1 VPQGNGI
8 RRSKDLRAR
17 FRKFLILTNE
27 RKKMSK
33 STLRKRLSLVVI
45 SALTAGTLSVA
56 SAPVASAHGIAIASD
71 ATNIVA
77 TQGTLN
83 GSMFVAMKSTT
94 TTTTVAAGSGTTSS
108 ADVGVG
114 ATSRGL
120 LAKDTSSGTAQTATA
135 LAGAV
140 LSLYASVNTATA
152 FTVTG
157 GTLSNVFGGA
167 AAQTTVYAN
176 DLRSAITTLATVT
189 ATGTAAQ
196 WTLPTTPG
204 TYTVNLLTGFAG
216 VGATFV
222 QPSYSVGLPPTL
234 SGAMTVT
241 VVAASAGGTY
251 SAANSACNTAA
262 ATTAFSAGVY
272 PIGIDSTATKANGD
286 AWSIDYSLRDAYDN
300 AIPAGALTATAT
312 NGAFINFGTSGT
324 TPTAGTTSTIVST
337 SMNSTTV
344 RVDQPTAG
352 APLTTTVTIS
362 FNGAVICTK
371 TVTIRGTVDKLTVA
385 NVGTQDLSGSAGS
398 EQWMYQEIGLWSA
411 GLFTVLATDS
421 AGNIVA
427 TPTSLGAFSM
437 DSATTTPTIQGLT
450 FPTVSSSNSSTS
462 TSRFTLGSFTC
473 GAVAG
478 SGSPVVVFTAAAT
491 GKITKSAPFTAR
503 CADNAST
510 YSASFDKASYNNGDI
525 ATLTVK
531 FLDSKGNAAN
541 NVVAYG
547 ASSITVP
554 MMTAVSS
561 ASATSVTK
569 ADGTLAL
576 TYTVGLAAA
585 AATAGTYAGVVTFTT
600 PALGTTQA
608 LKYSI
613 VDQAGTVS
621 NAEVLKSIVALI
633 ASINKQIAALQKLIL
648 QRR

>member
-1 VPQGNGI
+1 
-8 RRSKDLRAR
+8 
-17 FRKFLILTNE
+17 
-27 RKKMSK
+27 MSK
-33 STLRKRLSLVVI
+33 TTLRKRIALVAV
-45 SALTAGTLSVA
+45 SALTAGVLSVA
-56 SAPVASAHGIAIASD
+56 SAPVASAHNAVGT
-71 ATNIVA
+71 TNVA
-77 TQGTLN
+77 ANIGTAD
-83 GSMFVAMKSTT
+83 GSLFTSVALTT
-94 TTTTVAAGSGTTSS
+94 TGSVTAAGATGTNAGVGTT
-108 ADVGVG
+108 

-135 LAGAV
+135 LTSGI
-140 LSLYASVNTATA
+140 LTLYASVTTASA

-157 GTLSNVFGGA
+157 GTLSSVIGGA
-167 AAQTTVYAN
+167 AAATPAYAQ
-176 DLRSAITTLATVT
+176 DVRTAINTLATTT
-189 ATGTAAQ
+189 ATGAGAT
-196 WTLPTTPG
+196 WTLPSSAG
-204 TYTVNLLTGFAG
+204 TYTVNFYTGFTT
-216 VGATFV
+216 VGATSV
-222 QPSYSVGLPPTL
+222 QPSLTVGLPPTL
-234 SGAMTVT
+234 SGSITVT
-241 VVAASAGGTY
+241 VVAATAGGTY
-251 SAANSACNTAA
+251 SAATSACNTAA
-262 ATTAFSAGVY
+262 GTTAFSSGAY
-272 PIGIDSTATKANGD
+272 PNGIDSAATKANGD
-286 AWSIDYSLRDAYDN
+286 AWSIDFSIRDAYN
-300 AIPAGALTATAT
+300 AAISSGALTASAT
-312 NGAFINFGTSGT
+312 NGALISFGTSGT

-337 SMNSTTV
+337 NPATSGGSSTV

-352 APLTTTVTIS
+352 APLTTTVTIN
-362 FNGAVICTK
+362 FNGTVICTK

-385 NVGTQDLSGSAGS
+385 NVGTQDLNGSAGS
-398 EQWMYQEIGLWSA
+398 AQWIYQEIGLFSA

-427 TPTSLGAFSM
+427 TPTTLGAFSM
-437 DSATTTPTIQGLT
+437 DSATTTPTVQGLT
-450 FPTVSSSNSSTS
+450 FPTLASSNSSSS

-473 GAVAG
+473 GANAG
-478 SGSPVVVFTAAAT
+478 SASPVVVFTNAGT

-503 CADNAST
+503 CADDASGGS

-541 NVVAYG
+541 TISAYG
-547 ASSITVP
+547 ASSITIP

-576 TYTVGLAAA
+576 TYTVGLSNAAA
-585 AATAGTYAGVVTFTT
+585 SAGTYAGVVTFTS

-633 ASINKQIAALQKLIL
+633 ASINKQIQALQKLIL

>member
-1 VPQGNGI
+1 
-8 RRSKDLRAR
+8 
-17 FRKFLILTNE
+17 
-27 RKKMSK
+27 MSK

-56 SAPVASAHGIAIASD
+56 SAPVASAHGAVD

-83 GSMFVAMKSTT
+83 GSLFVATKLTT

-135 LAGAV
+135 LAGSV

-157 GTLSNVFGGA
+157 GTLSNVYGGA
-167 AAQTTVYAN
+167 AAQTSVYAN
-176 DLRSAITTLATVT
+176 DLKSAITTLATIT

-204 TYTVNLLTGFAG
+204 TYTVNLLTGFAAS
-216 VGATFV
+216 GATYV
-222 QPSYSVGLPPTL
+222 QPSFTVGLPPTL

-251 SAANSACNTAA
+251 SSAYSACNTAA
-262 ATTAFSAGVY
+262 GTTAFSSGVY
-272 PIGIDSTATKANGD
+272 PTGIDSTATKTNGD
-286 AWSIDYSLRDAYDN
+286 SWSIDYSLRDAYN
-300 AIPAGALTATAT
+300 VAISSGALTATAT
-312 NGAFINFGTSGT
+312 NGALINFGTAGT
-324 TPTAGTTSTIVST
+324 TPTAGSTSTIVST
-337 SMNSTTV
+337 SMSSTTV

-371 TVTIRGTVDKLTVA
+371 TVTIRGAVDKLTIA
-385 NVGTQDLSGSAGS
+385 NVGTQDLSGSAGAA
-398 EQWMYQEIGLWSA
+398 QWMYQEIGLYSA

-427 TPTSLGAFSM
+427 TPASLGAFSA
-437 DSATTTPTIQGLT
+437 DAATLTPTVQALT
-450 FPTVSSSNSSTS
+450 FPTLASSTSSSS

-491 GKITKSAPFTAR
+491 GKITKSAPFTAK
-503 CADNAST
+503 CADDAAT

-531 FLDSKGNAAN
+531 FLDSKGNPAQ
-541 NVVAYG
+541 NVTAYG
-547 ASSITVP
+547 ASSIVVP

-561 ASATSVTK
+561 TSATAVTK

-576 TYTVGLAAA
+576 TYTVGLATA

-600 PALGTTQA
+600 PSLGTTQA

-613 VDQAGTVS
+613 VDPSGAVS
-621 NAEVLKSIVALI
+621 NADVLKSIVALI
-633 ASINKQIAALQKLIL
+633 ASINKQIQALQKLIL
-648 QRR
+648 KK

>member
-1 VPQGNGI
+1 
-8 RRSKDLRAR
+8 
-17 FRKFLILTNE
+17 
-27 RKKMSK
+27 MSK

-56 SAPVASAHGIAIASD
+56 SAPAASAHGAVDS
-71 ATNIVA
+71 TNIVA
-77 TQGTLN
+77 TQGTVN
-83 GSMFVAMKSTT
+83 GSLFVATQLTT
-94 TTTTVAAGSGTTSS
+94 TTTTVAPGSGTTS
-108 ADVGVG
+108 AANVGVN

-135 LAGAV
+135 LAGSV

-157 GTLSNVFGGA
+157 GTLSNVYGGA
-167 AAQTTVYAN
+167 AGQTSVYAN
-176 DLRSAITTLATVT
+176 NLQSAITTLATVT

-204 TYTVNLLTGFAG
+204 TYTVNLLTGFVAS
-216 VGATFV
+216 GATSV
-222 QPSYSVGLPPTL
+222 QPSYSAGLPPTL
-234 SGAMTVT
+234 AGAIAVT

-262 ATTAFSAGVY
+262 GTTAFSSGAY
-272 PIGIDSTATKANGD
+272 PTGIDSTATKANGD
-286 AWSIDYSLRDAYDN
+286 TWSIDFSIRDAYN
-300 AIPAGALTATAT
+300 AAIPSGALTATAT
-312 NGAFINFGTSGT
+312 NGALINFGTSGT
-324 TPTAGTTSTIVST
+324 TPTAGTTSTVVST
-337 SMNSTTV
+337 NPNTSGGSSTV

-371 TVTIRGTVDKLTVA
+371 TVTIRGSVDKLTVA
-385 NVGTQDLSGSAGS
+385 NVGTQDLSASAGS
-398 EQWMYQEIGLWSA
+398 AQWMYQEIGLYSA

-427 TPTSLGAFSM
+427 TPTSLGAFSI
-437 DSATTTPTIQGLT
+437 DAATASTTIQGLT
-450 FPTVSSSNSSTS
+450 FPTVASSNSSTS

-478 SGSPVVVFTAAAT
+478 SGSPVVVFTASAT

-503 CADNAST
+503 CADDAST

-525 ATLTVK
+525 ATLTIQ
-531 FLDSKGNAAN
+531 FLDSKGNKAQ
-541 NVVAYG
+541 NVTAYG

-576 TYTVGLAAA
+576 TYTVGLSTA
-585 AATAGTYAGVVTFTT
+585 AATAGTYAGVVTFTA

-613 VDQAGTVS
+613 ADQAGTVS

-633 ASINKQIAALQKLIL
+633 ASINKQIQALQKLIL
-648 QRR
+648 KR

>member
-1 VPQGNGI
+1 
-8 RRSKDLRAR
+8 
-17 FRKFLILTNE
+17 
-27 RKKMSK
+27 MY
-33 STLRKRLSLVVI
+33 
-45 SALTAGTLSVA
+45 
-56 SAPVASAHGIAIASD
+56 
-71 ATNIVA
+71 
-77 TQGTLN
+77 
-83 GSMFVAMKSTT
+83 VAMRSTT
-94 TTTTVAAGSGTTSS
+94 TNTTVAPGATGTA
-108 ADVGVG
+108 ADVGVT

-120 LAKDTSSGTAQTATA
+120 LAKDSSSGTAQTATA

-140 LSLYASVNTATA
+140 LSFYASVNTATA

-157 GTLSNVFGGA
+157 GTLSNVIGGA
-167 AAQTTVYAN
+167 AAQATAYGS
-176 DLRSAITTLATVT
+176 DLRSAIVTQATVT
-189 ATGTAAQ
+189 ATGTGAQ
-196 WTLPTTPG
+196 WTLPTTAG
-204 TYTVNLLTGFAG
+204 TYTLNLLSGWIL
-216 VGATFV
+216 VGATPT
-222 QPSYSVGLPPTL
+222 QPSYSVGLPQTL
-234 SGAMTVT
+234 TGAITVT

-251 SAANSACNTAA
+251 SAATSACNTAA
-262 ATTAFSAGVY
+262 GTTAFVSGVY
-272 PIGIDSTATKANGD
+272 PNGIDSSATKAD
-286 AWSIDYSLRDAYDN
+286 SDSWSIDYTVLDAYSV

-312 NGAFINFGTSGT
+312 NGALISFGTSGT

-337 SMNSTTV
+337 TPSTSTTV
-344 RVDQPTAG
+344 RVVQPTAG
-352 APLTTTVTIS
+352 APLTTTVAIS
-362 FNGAVICTK
+362 FNGTVICTK

-385 NVGTQDLSGSAGS
+385 NVGTQDLNGSLGS
-398 EQWMYQEIGLWSA
+398 SQWMYQEIGLMSA

-450 FPTVSSSNSSTS
+450 FPTLSSSNSSTS

-473 GAVAG
+473 GATAG
-478 SGSPVVVFTAAAT
+478 TGSPVVVFTNAGT
-491 GKITKSAPFTAR
+491 GKITKSAAFTAR
-503 CADNAST
+503 CADDAST

-525 ATLTVK
+525 ATLTVQ
-531 FLDSKGNAAN
+531 FLDSKGNKSN
-541 NVVAYG
+541 TISAYG
-547 ASSITVP
+547 ASSIVVP

-613 VDQAGTVS
+613 VDQSGTVS

-633 ASINKQIAALQKLIL
+633 ASINKQIQALQKLIL

>member
-1 VPQGNGI
+1 
-8 RRSKDLRAR
+8 
-17 FRKFLILTNE
+17 
-27 RKKMSK
+27 MSK

-56 SAPVASAHGIAIASD
+56 SAPVASAHGIAIASN

-77 TQGTLN
+77 TQGTVN
-83 GSMFVAMKSTT
+83 GSLFVAMKSTT
-94 TTTTVAAGSGTTSS
+94 TTTTVAPGITGTAAG
-108 ADVGVG
+108 VGVD

-120 LAKDTSSGTAQTATA
+120 LAKDSSSGTAQTATA

-140 LSLYASVNTATA
+140 LSFYASVNTATA

-157 GTLSNVFGGA
+157 GTLSNVIGGA
-167 AAQTTVYAN
+167 AAQATTYAA
-176 DLRSAITTLATVT
+176 DLRSAIVTQGPTVG
-189 ATGTAAQ
+189 ATGTGAQ

-204 TYTVNLLTGFAG
+204 TYSVNLLSGYVL
-216 VGATFV
+216 VGSTWT

-234 SGAMTVT
+234 SGAITVT

-251 SAANSACNTAA
+251 SAATSACNTAA
-262 ATTAFSAGVY
+262 GTTTYSAGVY
-272 PIGIDSTATKANGD
+272 PNGIDSSATKADGD
-286 AWSIDYSLRDAYDN
+286 SWSIDYSILDAYSV
-300 AIPAGALTATAT
+300 AVPAGALTATAT
-312 NGAFINFGTSGT
+312 NGALISFGTMGT

-337 SMNSTTV
+337 TPSSATTV
-344 RVDQPTAG
+344 RVVQPTAG
-352 APLTTTVTIS
+352 APLTTTVAIS
-362 FNGAVICTK
+362 FNGTVICTK

-385 NVGTQDLSGSAGS
+385 NVGTQDLNASLGSS
-398 EQWMYQEIGLWSA
+398 QWMYQEIGLMSA

-450 FPTVSSSNSSTS
+450 FPTVASSNSSTS

-473 GAVAG
+473 GATAG
-478 SGSPVVVFTAAAT
+478 SGSPVVVFTNAGT

-503 CADNAST
+503 CADDAST

-525 ATLTVK
+525 ATLTVQ
-531 FLDSKGNAAN
+531 FLDSKGNKAN
-541 NVVAYG
+541 SVSAYG

-613 VDQAGTVS
+613 VDQSGTVS

-633 ASINKQIAALQKLIL
+633 ASINKQIQALQKLIL
-648 QRR
+648 KR

>member
-1 VPQGNGI
+1 
-8 RRSKDLRAR
+8 
-17 FRKFLILTNE
+17 
-27 RKKMSK
+27 MSK

-45 SALTAGTLSVA
+45 STLTAGMLSVA
-56 SAPVASAHGIAIASD
+56 SAPVASAHGIAIASN

-77 TQGTLN
+77 TQGTVN
-83 GSMFVAMKSTT
+83 GSMYVAMASTT
-94 TTTTVAAGSGTTSS
+94 TTTTVAPGATGTNAG
-108 ADVGVG
+108 VGVG

-120 LAKDTSSGTAQTATA
+120 LAKDSSSGTAQTATA

-157 GTLSNVFGGA
+157 GTLSNVIGGA
-167 AAQTTVYAN
+167 AAQATAYAA
-176 DLRSAITTLATVT
+176 DLRSAIVTQATVT
-189 ATGTAAQ
+189 ATGTGAQ

-204 TYTVNLLTGFAG
+204 TYTVNLLSGWIL
-216 VGATFV
+216 VGATPT
-222 QPSYSVGLPPTL
+222 QPSYSVGLPQTL
-234 SGAMTVT
+234 SGALTVT

-262 ATTAFSAGVY
+262 GTTAFSAGVY
-272 PIGIDSTATKANGD
+272 PNGIDSSATKAD
-286 AWSIDYSLRDAYDN
+286 ADSWSIDYSLLDAYSV

-312 NGAFINFGTSGT
+312 NGAFISFGTAGT

-337 SMNSTTV
+337 TPSSSTTV
-344 RVDQPTAG
+344 RVVQPTAG
-352 APLTTTVTIS
+352 APLTTTVAIS
-362 FNGAVICTK
+362 FNGTVICTK

-385 NVGTQDLSGSAGS
+385 NVGTQKLSTSLGSS
-398 EQWMYQEIGLWSA
+398 QWMYQEIGLMSA

-427 TPTSLGAFSM
+427 TPTTLGAFSM

-450 FPTVSSSNSSTS
+450 FPTPASSNSSTS
-462 TSRFTLGSFTC
+462 TGRFTLGSFTC
-473 GAVAG
+473 GANAG
-478 SGSPVVVFTAAAT
+478 SGSPVVVFTNAGT
-491 GKITKSAPFTAR
+491 GKIIKSAPFTAR
-503 CADNAST
+503 CADDAST

-541 NVVAYG
+541 NTVAYG

>member
-1 VPQGNGI
+1 
-8 RRSKDLRAR
+8 
-17 FRKFLILTNE
+17 
-27 RKKMSK
+27 MSK
-33 STLRKRLSLVVI
+33 TTLRKRLSLVVI

-56 SAPVASAHGIAIASD
+56 SAPVASAHGTIASN

-83 GSMFVAMKSTT
+83 GSLFVAIKTT
-94 TTTTVAAGSGTTSS
+94 TTTSTVAAGSGTTSS

-114 ATSRGL
+114 AESRGL

-135 LAGAV
+135 LAGGV

-157 GTLSNVFGGA
+157 GTLSNVYGGA
-167 AAQTTVYAN
+167 AGQATVYGA

-204 TYTVNLLTGFAG
+204 TYTVNLLSGWVL
-216 VGATFV
+216 VGATPT

-234 SGAMTVT
+234 SGAITVT

-251 SAANSACNTAA
+251 SATTSACNTAA
-262 ATTAFSAGVY
+262 GTTAFSSGVY
-272 PIGIDSTATKANGD
+272 PNGIDSSATKADGD
-286 AWSIDYSLRDAYDN
+286 SWSIDYSVRDAYN
-300 AIPAGALTATAT
+300 VAVPAGALTATAT
-312 NGAFINFGTSGT
+312 NGALISFGTSGT

-337 SMNSTTV
+337 TPSSSTTV
-344 RVDQPTAG
+344 RVVQPTAG
-352 APLTTTVTIS
+352 VPLTTTVSIS
-362 FNGAVICTK
+362 FNGTVICTK

-385 NVGTQDLSGSAGS
+385 NVGTQDLNGSAGS
-398 EQWMYQEIGLWSA
+398 SQWMYQEIGLYSA

-427 TPTSLGAFSM
+427 TPASLGAFSM
-437 DSATTTPTIQGLT
+437 DAATTTPTIQGLT
-450 FPTVSSSNSSTS
+450 FPTLATSNSSTS

-473 GAVAG
+473 GANAG
-478 SGSPVVVFTAAAT
+478 SGSPVVAFTNAGT

-503 CADNAST
+503 CADDAST
-510 YSASFDKASYNNGDI
+510 YTASFDKASYNNGDI
-525 ATLTVK
+525 ATLTIK
-531 FLDSKGNAAN
+531 FLDSKGNAAQ
-541 NVVAYG
+541 NVTAYG

-576 TYTVGLAAA
+576 TYTVGLASA
-585 AATAGTYAGVVTFTT
+585 AATSGTYAGVVTFTA

-613 VDQAGTVS
+613 VDPAGTVS

-633 ASINKQIAALQKLIL
+633 ASINKQIQALQKLIL
-648 QRR
+648 KR

>member
-1 VPQGNGI
+1 
-8 RRSKDLRAR
+8 
-17 FRKFLILTNE
+17 
-27 RKKMSK
+27 MSK

-56 SAPVASAHGIAIASD
+56 SAPVASAHGAVNAD
-71 ATNIVA
+71 NIVA

-83 GSMFVAMKSTT
+83 GSLFVATKLTT
-94 TTTTVAAGSGTTSS
+94 TTTTVAAGSGLTSS

-135 LAGAV
+135 LAGSV

-167 AAQTTVYAN
+167 AAQTTTFAN
-176 DLRSAITTLATVT
+176 DLKSAITTLATVT

-222 QPSYSVGLPPTL
+222 QPSYTVGLPPTL
-234 SGAMTVT
+234 SGAITVT

-262 ATTAFSAGVY
+262 GTTTFSSGVY
-272 PIGIDSTATKANGD
+272 PNGIDSSATKAD
-286 AWSIDYSLRDAYDN
+286 SDSWSIDFSIRDAYN
-300 AIPAGALTATAT
+300 VAIPAGAITATAT
-312 NGAFINFGTSGT
+312 NGALISFGTSGT

-337 SMNSTTV
+337 NPNTSGGSSTV
-344 RVDQPTAG
+344 RVVQPTAG
-352 APLTTTVTIS
+352 APLTTTVSIS
-362 FNGAVICTK
+362 FNGTVICTK

-385 NVGTQDLSGSAGS
+385 NVGTQDLNASLGSS
-398 EQWMYQEIGLWSA
+398 QWMYQEIGLMSA

-427 TPTSLGAFSM
+427 TPTTLGAFSM

-450 FPTVSSSNSSTS
+450 FPTPSSSNSSTS
-462 TSRFTLGSFTC
+462 PSRFTLGSFTC
-473 GAVAG
+473 GATAG
-478 SGSPVVVFTAAAT
+478 SGSPVVVFTNAST

-503 CADNAST
+503 CADDAST

-541 NVVAYG
+541 SVAAYG

-576 TYTVGLAAA
+576 TYTVGLASA
-585 AATAGTYAGVVTFTT
+585 AATSGTYAGVVTFTT

-613 VDQAGTVS
+613 VDPSGTVS

-633 ASINKQIAALQKLIL
+633 ASINKQIQALQKLIL
-648 QRR
+648 KR

>member
-1 VPQGNGI
+1 
-8 RRSKDLRAR
+8 
-17 FRKFLILTNE
+17 
-27 RKKMSK
+27 MSK
-33 STLRKRLSLVVI
+33 STLRKRI
-45 SALTAGTLSVA
+45 ALTATTALFAGMLSVA
-56 SAPVASAHGIAIASD
+56 SAPVASAHTFVD
-71 ATNIVA
+71 DTNRA
-77 TQGTLN
+77 ANTGTLN
-83 GSMFVAMKSTT
+83 GSLFTATKLTT
-94 TTTTVAAGSGTTSS
+94 TGTVVAPGTAASGATNIGDNS
-108 ADVGVG
+108 
-114 ATSRGL
+114 TSRGL
-120 LAKDTSSGTAQTATA
+120 LAKDTSSGTAQTATV

-140 LSLYASVNTATA
+140 LSLYAQVNTATA

-157 GTLSNVFGGA
+157 GTLSSVVGGA
-167 AAQTTVYAN
+167 AGQATAYAQN
-176 DLRSAITTLATVT
+176 LQSAITTLATVT
-189 ATGTAAQ
+189 ATGTGAV

-204 TYTVNLLTGFAG
+204 TYTVNLLTGFTA

-222 QPSYSVGLPPTL
+222 QPSFTVGLPPTL

-251 SAANSACNTAA
+251 SATTSACNTAA
-262 ATTAFSAGVY
+262 GTRAFSLGAYPTGV
-272 PIGIDSTATKANGD
+272 DSTATKANGD
-286 AWSIDYSLRDAYDN
+286 AWSIDFSLRDAYN
-300 AIPAGALTATAT
+300 VALSSGALTATAT
-312 NGAFINFGTSGT
+312 NGALINFGTSGT
-324 TPTAGTTSTIVST
+324 TPTAGTTSTVVST
-337 SMNSTTV
+337 SIGVSGSSTV

-362 FNGAVICTK
+362 FNGSVICTK
-371 TVTIRGTVDKLTVA
+371 TVTIRGAVDKLVIA
-385 NVGTQDLSGSAGS
+385 NVGTQDLSASAGS
-398 EQWMYQEIGLWSA
+398 AQWMYQEIGLHSA

-427 TPTSLGAFSM
+427 TPATLGTFSM
-437 DSATTTPTIQGLT
+437 DATTTTPTIQGLT
-450 FPTVSSSNSSTS
+450 FPTLSSSNSSTD
-462 TSRFTLGSFTC
+462 TGRFTLGSFTC

-491 GKITKSAPFTAR
+491 GKITKSSPFTAR
-503 CADNAST
+503 CADDAVT

-525 ATLTVK
+525 ATLTVQ
-531 FLDSKGNAAN
+531 FLDSKGNKAQ
-541 NVVAYG
+541 NVTAYG
-547 ASSITVP
+547 ASSIVVP

-585 AATAGTYAGVVTFTT
+585 AASPGTYAGVVTFTA

-633 ASINKQIAALQKLIL
+633 ASINKQIQALQKLIL
-648 QRR
+648 RR

>member
-1 VPQGNGI
+1 
-8 RRSKDLRAR
+8 
-17 FRKFLILTNE
+17 
-27 RKKMSK
+27 MSK

-45 SALTAGTLSVA
+45 STLTAGMLSVA
-56 SAPVASAHGIAIASD
+56 SAPVASAHNAVGTTNVLASTGTPD
-71 ATNIVA
+71 GSLFTSVA
-77 TQGTLN
+77 L
-83 GSMFVAMKSTT
+83 TT
-94 TTTTVAAGSGTTSS
+94 TGSVTSTVSVGTIAGVHTGL
-108 ADVGVG
+108 
-114 ATSRGL
+114 TSRGL

-140 LSLYASVNTATA
+140 LTLYASVTTATA
-152 FTVTG
+152 FTVSG
-157 GTLSNVFGGA
+157 GTLSSVQQGGA
-167 AAQTTVYAN
+167 GTPAVSQDVRTVIN
-176 DLRSAITTLATVT
+176 SQATIS
-189 ATGTAAQ
+189 ATGVAAT

-204 TYTVNLLTGFAG
+204 TYTVNLLTGFAAS
-216 VGATFV
+216 GATSV
-222 QPSYSVGLPPTL
+222 QPSFTVGLPPTL

-241 VVAASAGGTY
+241 VVAATAGGTY

-262 ATTAFSAGVY
+262 GTTAFSSGAY
-272 PIGIDSTATKANGD
+272 PNGIDSTATKANGD
-286 AWSIDYSLRDAYDN
+286 LWSIDFSVRDAYN
-300 AIPAGALTATAT
+300 AEISSGALTATAT
-312 NGAFINFGTSGT
+312 NGALINFGTSGT

-337 SMNSTTV
+337 SIGLTGSSTV
-344 RVDQPTAG
+344 RVEQPTAG

-371 TVTIRGTVDKLTVA
+371 TVTIRGAVDKLTVA
-385 NVGTQDLSGSAGS
+385 NIGTQDLSASVGSA
-398 EQWMYQEIGLWSA
+398 QWIYQEIGLYSA

-427 TPTSLGAFSM
+427 TPASLGAFSI
-437 DSATTTPTIQGLT
+437 DAATAGTTVQGLT
-450 FPTVSSSNSSTS
+450 FPTVASSNSSTS

-473 GAVAG
+473 GATAG
-478 SGSPVVVFTAAAT
+478 TGSPVVVFTASAT

-503 CADNAST
+503 CADDAST
-510 YSASFDKASYNNGDI
+510 YSASFDKASYSNGDI
-525 ATLTVK
+525 ATLTVQ
-531 FLDSKGNAAN
+531 FLDSKGNKSN
-541 NVVAYG
+541 TVSAYG
-547 ASSITVP
+547 ASSIVVP

-613 VDQAGTVS
+613 VDQSGTVS

-633 ASINKQIAALQKLIL
+633 ASINKQIQALQKLIL

>member
-1 VPQGNGI
+1 
-8 RRSKDLRAR
+8 
-17 FRKFLILTNE
+17 
-27 RKKMSK
+27 MSK

-56 SAPVASAHGIAIASD
+56 SAPVASAHGAVD
-71 ATNIVA
+71 AENIVA
-77 TQGTLN
+77 NTATIN
-83 GSMFVAMKSTT
+83 GSLFVATKLTT
-94 TTTTVAAGSGTTSS
+94 TTTTVAPGVTGTSAGI
-108 ADVGVG
+108 GVG

-135 LAGAV
+135 LAGSV

-157 GTLSNVFGGA
+157 GSLSNVVGGA

-176 DLRSAITTLATVT
+176 NLQSAITTLATTT
-189 ATGTAAQ
+189 ATGTGAQ

-204 TYTVNLLTGFAG
+204 TYTVNLLTGFVT
-216 VGATFV
+216 VGASMS
-222 QPSYSVGLPPTL
+222 QPSYTVGLPPTL
-234 SGAMTVT
+234 SGAITVT
-241 VVAASAGGTY
+241 VVAVSGGGTY
-251 SAANSACNTAA
+251 SAATSACNTAA
-262 ATTAFSAGVY
+262 GTTAFSSGVY
-272 PIGIDSTATKANGD
+272 PTGIDSTATKANGD
-286 AWSIDYSLRDAYDN
+286 LWSIDFSLRDAYN
-300 AIPAGALTATAT
+300 AALSSGALTATAT
-312 NGAFINFGTSGT
+312 NGALINFGTSGT

-337 SMNSTTV
+337 SIGLTGSSTV
-344 RVDQPTAG
+344 RVEQPTAG

-371 TVTIRGTVDKLTVA
+371 TVTIRGAVDKLTVA
-385 NVGTQDLSGSAGS
+385 NIGTQDLSASVGSA
-398 EQWMYQEIGLWSA
+398 QWIYQEIGLYSA

-427 TPTSLGAFSM
+427 TPASLGAFSI
-437 DSATTTPTIQGLT
+437 DAATAGTTVQGLT
-450 FPTVSSSNSSTS
+450 FPTVASSNSSTS

-473 GAVAG
+473 GATAG
-478 SGSPVVVFTAAAT
+478 TGSPVVVFTASAT

-503 CADNAST
+503 CADDAST
-510 YSASFDKASYNNGDI
+510 YTASFDKASYNNGDI
-525 ATLTVK
+525 ATLTVQ
-531 FLDSKGNAAN
+531 FLDSKGNKSN
-541 NVVAYG
+541 TRSAYG
-547 ASSITVP
+547 ASSIVVP

-585 AATAGTYAGVVTFTT
+585 AASPGTYAGVVTFTT

-613 VDQAGTVS
+613 VDQSGTVS

-633 ASINKQIAALQKLIL
+633 ASINKQIQALQKLIL

>member
-1 VPQGNGI
+1 
-8 RRSKDLRAR
+8 
-17 FRKFLILTNE
+17 
-27 RKKMSK
+27 MSK

-56 SAPVASAHGIAIASD
+56 SAPVASAHGIAIASN

-77 TQGTLN
+77 TQGTVN
-83 GSMFVAMKSTT
+83 GSLYVAMKSTT
-94 TTTTVAAGSGTTSS
+94 TTTTVVPGATGTAAGI
-108 ADVGVG
+108 GVD

-120 LAKDTSSGTAQTATA
+120 LAKDSSSGTAQTATA

-140 LSLYASVNTATA
+140 LSFYASVNTATA

-157 GTLSNVFGGA
+157 GTLSNVIGGA
-167 AAQTTVYAN
+167 AAQATNYAA
-176 DLRSAITTLATVT
+176 DLRSAITTVGATVG

-196 WTLPTTPG
+196 WTLPTTAG
-204 TYTVNLLTGFAG
+204 TYTLNLLTGYVL
-216 VGATFV
+216 VGATPT

-234 SGAMTVT
+234 SGAITVT

-251 SAANSACNTAA
+251 SAATSACNTAA
-262 ATTAFSAGVY
+262 GTTTYSAGVY
-272 PIGIDSTATKANGD
+272 PNGIDSAATKAD
-286 AWSIDYSLRDAYDN
+286 SDSWSIDYTVLDAYGV
-300 AIPAGALTATAT
+300 AVPSGALTATAT
-312 NGAFINFGTSGT
+312 NGALISFGTMGT

-337 SMNSTTV
+337 TPTTSTTI
-344 RVDQPTAG
+344 RVVQPTAG
-352 APLTTTVTIS
+352 APLTSTVAIS
-362 FNGAVICTK
+362 FNGTVICTK

-385 NVGTQDLSGSAGS
+385 NVGTQDLNGSLGS
-398 EQWMYQEIGLWSA
+398 SQWMYQEIGLMSA

-450 FPTVSSSNSSTS
+450 FPTPASSNSSTS

-473 GAVAG
+473 GATAG
-478 SGSPVVVFTAAAT
+478 SGSPVVVFTNAGT

-503 CADNAST
+503 CADDAST

-525 ATLTVK
+525 ATLTVQ
-531 FLDSKGNAAN
+531 FLDSKGNKAN
-541 NVVAYG
+541 SVSAYG

-576 TYTVGLAAA
+576 TYTVGLASA
-585 AATAGTYAGVVTFTT
+585 AATSGTYAGVVTFTT

-613 VDQAGTVS
+613 VDQSGTVS

-633 ASINKQIAALQKLIL
+633 ASINKQIQALQKLIL
-648 QRR
+648 KR

>member
-1 VPQGNGI
+1 
-8 RRSKDLRAR
+8 
-17 FRKFLILTNE
+17 
-27 RKKMSK
+27 MSK

-56 SAPVASAHGIAIASD
+56 SAPVASAHGIAIASN

-77 TQGTLN
+77 TQGTVN
-83 GSMFVAMKSTT
+83 GSLYVAMKSTT
-94 TTTTVAAGSGTTSS
+94 TTTTVVPGATGTAAGI
-108 ADVGVG
+108 GVD

-120 LAKDTSSGTAQTATA
+120 LAKDSSSGTAQTATA

-140 LSLYASVNTATA
+140 LSFYASVNTATA

-157 GTLSNVFGGA
+157 GTLSNVIGGA
-167 AAQTTVYAN
+167 AAQATNYAA
-176 DLRSAITTLATVT
+176 DLRSAITTVGATVG

-196 WTLPTTPG
+196 WTLPTTAG
-204 TYTVNLLTGFAG
+204 TYTLNLLTGYVL
-216 VGATFV
+216 VGATPT

-234 SGAMTVT
+234 SGAITVT

-251 SAANSACNTAA
+251 SAATSACNTAA
-262 ATTAFSAGVY
+262 GTTTYSAGVY
-272 PIGIDSTATKANGD
+272 PNGIDSAATKAD
-286 AWSIDYSLRDAYDN
+286 SDSWSIDYTVLDAYGV
-300 AIPAGALTATAT
+300 AVPSGALTATAT
-312 NGAFINFGTSGT
+312 NGALISFGTMGT

-337 SMNSTTV
+337 TPTTSTTI
-344 RVDQPTAG
+344 RVVQPTAG
-352 APLTTTVTIS
+352 APLTSTVAIS
-362 FNGAVICTK
+362 FNGTVICTK

-385 NVGTQDLSGSAGS
+385 NVGTQDLNGSLGS
-398 EQWMYQEIGLWSA
+398 SQWMYQEIGLMSA

-450 FPTVSSSNSSTS
+450 FPTVASSNSSTS

-473 GAVAG
+473 GATAG
-478 SGSPVVVFTAAAT
+478 SGSPVVVFTNAGT

-503 CADNAST
+503 CADDAST

-525 ATLTVK
+525 ATLTVQ
-531 FLDSKGNAAN
+531 FLDSKGNKAN
-541 NVVAYG
+541 SVSAYG

-576 TYTVGLAAA
+576 TYTVGLASA
-585 AATAGTYAGVVTFTT
+585 AATSGTYAGVVTFTT

-613 VDQAGTVS
+613 VDQSGTVS

-633 ASINKQIAALQKLIL
+633 ASINKQIQALQKLIL

>member
-1 VPQGNGI
+1 
-8 RRSKDLRAR
+8 
-17 FRKFLILTNE
+17 
-27 RKKMSK
+27 MSK

-56 SAPVASAHGIAIASD
+56 SAPAASAHGAVDS
-71 ATNIVA
+71 TNIVA
-77 TQGTLN
+77 TQGTIN
-83 GSMFVAMKSTT
+83 GSLFVATKLTT
-94 TTTTVAAGSGTTSS
+94 TGSVTVPGATGTSAGI
-108 ADVGVG
+108 GVG

-120 LAKDTSSGTAQTATA
+120 LAKDTSSGTAQTATV
-135 LAGAV
+135 LAGSV

-157 GTLSNVFGGA
+157 GSLSSVIGGA
-167 AAQTTVYAN
+167 AGQATAYAQN
-176 DLRSAITTLATVT
+176 LQSAITTLATVT
-189 ATGTAAQ
+189 ATGTGAV

-204 TYTVNLLTGFAG
+204 TYTVNLLTGFAAS
-216 VGATFV
+216 GATFV
-222 QPSYSVGLPPTL
+222 QPSFTVGLPPTL
-234 SGAMTVT
+234 SGAITVT

-251 SAANSACNTAA
+251 SSVYSACNTAA
-262 ATTAFSAGVY
+262 GTTAFSSLTY
-272 PIGIDSTATKANGD
+272 PNGIDSTATKANGD
-286 AWSIDYSLRDAYDN
+286 TWSIDFSLRDAYN
-300 AIPAGALTATAT
+300 VALSSGALTASAT
-312 NGAFINFGTSGT
+312 NGALINFGTSGT
-324 TPTAGTTSTIVST
+324 TPTAGTTSTVVST
-337 SMNSTTV
+337 SIGESGSSTV

-362 FNGAVICTK
+362 FNGTVICTK
-371 TVTIRGTVDKLTVA
+371 TVTIRGSVDKLTVA
-385 NVGTQDLSGSAGS
+385 NVGTQDLSASAGS
-398 EQWMYQEIGLWSA
+398 AQWMYQEIGLYSA

-427 TPTSLGAFSM
+427 TPASLGTFSM
-437 DSATTTPTIQGLT
+437 DSATTTPTIQALT
-450 FPTVSSSNSSTS
+450 FPTLASSNSSTS

-478 SGSPVVVFTAAAT
+478 SGSPVVVFTASAT
-491 GKITKSAPFTAR
+491 GKVTKSAPFTAR
-503 CADNAST
+503 CADDAST
-510 YSASFDKASYNNGDI
+510 YTASFDKAVYNNGDI

-531 FLDSKGNAAN
+531 FLDSKGNPAQ
-541 NVVAYG
+541 NVTAYG

-576 TYTVGLAAA
+576 TYTVGLSTA
-585 AATAGTYAGVVTFTT
+585 AATAGTYAGVVTFTA

-633 ASINKQIAALQKLIL
+633 ASINRQIQALQKLIL
-648 QRR
+648 KR

>member
-1 VPQGNGI
+1 
-8 RRSKDLRAR
+8 
-17 FRKFLILTNE
+17 
-27 RKKMSK
+27 MSK

-56 SAPVASAHGIAIASD
+56 SAPVASAHGAVD
-71 ATNIVA
+71 ANNIVA

-83 GSMFVAMKSTT
+83 ASLFVATKLTT

-108 ADVGVG
+108 SDVGVG

-135 LAGAV
+135 LAGSV

-167 AAQTTVYAN
+167 AAQTTAFAN
-176 DLRSAITTLATVT
+176 DLKSAITTLATVT

-204 TYTVNLLTGFAG
+204 TYSVNLLTGFVAS
-216 VGATFV
+216 GATFV
-222 QPSYSVGLPPTL
+222 QPSYTAGLPPTL
-234 SGAMTVT
+234 SGAITVT

-262 ATTAFSAGVY
+262 GTTAFSSGVY
-272 PIGIDSTATKANGD
+272 PNGIDSSATKANGD
-286 AWSIDYSLRDAYDN
+286 LWSIDFSVRDAYN
-300 AIPAGALTATAT
+300 AAIPTGALTATAT
-312 NGAFINFGTSGT
+312 NGALINFGTSGT
-324 TPTAGTTSTIVST
+324 TPTAGTTSTVVST
-337 SMNSTTV
+337 NPNTSGGSSTV
-344 RVDQPTAG
+344 RVEQPTAG

-362 FNGAVICTK
+362 FNGTVICTK

-385 NVGTQDLSGSAGS
+385 NVGTQDLNGSSGSA
-398 EQWMYQEIGLWSA
+398 QWMYQEIGLYSA

-427 TPTSLGAFSM
+427 TPTTLGAFSM
-437 DSATTTPTIQGLT
+437 DSATTTPTVQGLT
-450 FPTVSSSNSSTS
+450 FPTLASSNSSSS

-473 GAVAG
+473 GATAG
-478 SGSPVVVFTAAAT
+478 SGSPVVVFTNAGT

-503 CADNAST
+503 CADDASGGT

-525 ATLTVK
+525 ATLTIQ
-531 FLDSKGNAAN
+531 FLDSKGNKAN
-541 NVVAYG
+541 SASAYG

-569 ADGTLAL
+569 ADGTLTL

-585 AATAGTYAGVVTFTT
+585 AASPGTYAGVATFTS

-633 ASINKQIAALQKLIL
+633 ASINKQIQALQKLIL
-648 QRR
+648 QRK

>member
-1 VPQGNGI
+1 
-8 RRSKDLRAR
+8 
-17 FRKFLILTNE
+17 
-27 RKKMSK
+27 MSK

-56 SAPVASAHGIAIASD
+56 SAPVASAHNAVDAANVAS
-71 ATNIVA
+71 AT
-77 TQGTLN
+77 TGTLN
-83 GSMFVAMKSTT
+83 GSLFVATKLTT
-94 TTTTVAAGSGTTSS
+94 TGTAQAPVQSGAIETN
-108 ADVGVG
+108 

-140 LSLYASVNTATA
+140 LSLYAPVNTATA

-157 GTLSNVFGGA
+157 GTLSSVIGGA
-167 AAQTTVYAN
+167 AGQATAYAQN
-176 DLRSAITTLATVT
+176 LQSAITTLAAVT
-189 ATGTAAQ
+189 TTSTAAV

-204 TYTVNLLTGFAG
+204 TYTVNLLTGFAT
-216 VGATFV
+216 VGATQV
-222 QPSYSVGLPPTL
+222 QPSFSVGLPPTL
-234 SGAMTVT
+234 SGAITVT
-241 VVAASAGGTY
+241 VVATSAGGTF
-251 SAANSACNTAA
+251 SAATNACNTAA
-262 ATTAFSAGVY
+262 NTTAVSSTY
-272 PIGIDSTATKANGD
+272 PNGIDSTATISNGQQ
-286 AWSIDYSLRDAYDN
+286 WSIDYSLRDAYSA

-312 NGAFINFGTSGT
+312 NGALINFGTAGT

-337 SMNSTTV
+337 SMSSTTV

-362 FNGAVICTK
+362 LNGAVICTK
-371 TVTIRGTVDKLTVA
+371 TVTIRGSVDRLTIA
-385 NVGTQDLSGSAGS
+385 NVGTQDLSTSAGS
-398 EQWMYQEIGLWSA
+398 AQWMYQEIGLWSA

-427 TPTSLGAFSM
+427 TPASLGTFSM
-437 DSATTTPTIQGLT
+437 DAATTTPTVQALT
-450 FPTVSSSNSSTS
+450 FPTLASSASSSS

-478 SGSPVVVFTAAAT
+478 SGSPVVVFTASAT

-503 CADNAST
+503 CADNAAT
-510 YSASFDKASYNNGDI
+510 YTASFDKASYNNGDI
-525 ATLTVK
+525 ATLTVQ
-531 FLDSKGNAAN
+531 FLDSRGNKAQ
-541 NVVAYG
+541 NVTAYG
-547 ASSITVP
+547 ASSIVVP

-569 ADGTLAL
+569 ADGTLSL
-576 TYTVGLAAA
+576 TYTVGLSTA
-585 AATAGTYAGVVTFTT
+585 AATPGTYAGVVTFTD
-600 PALGTTQA
+600 PALGTTQP

-633 ASINKQIAALQKLIL
+633 ASINKQIQALQKLIL
-648 QRR
+648 RR

>member
-1 VPQGNGI
+1 
-8 RRSKDLRAR
+8 
-17 FRKFLILTNE
+17 
-27 RKKMSK
+27 MSK

-45 SALTAGTLSVA
+45 STLTAGMLSVA
-56 SAPVASAHGIAIASD
+56 SAPVASAHGAVDADNIA
-71 ATNIVA
+71 T
-77 TQGTLN
+77 TQGLLN
-83 GSMFVAMKSTT
+83 GSLFVATKLTT
-94 TTTTVAAGSGTTSS
+94 TGTVVTPGTG
-108 ADVGVG
+108 VGGTGIGTG

-120 LAKDTSSGTAQTATA
+120 LAKDTTSGTAQTATV
-135 LAGAV
+135 LAGSV
-140 LSLYASVNTATA
+140 LSLYAQVNTATA

-157 GTLSNVFGGA
+157 GTLSSVLGGA
-167 AAQTTVYAN
+167 AGATHAYAQDLKTAFTTVVGAN
-176 DLRSAITTLATVT
+176 ST
-189 ATGTAAQ
+189 TGTAVV
-196 WTLPTTPG
+196 WSVGSTPG
-204 TYTVNLLTGFAG
+204 TYTVNLLTGYVAD
-216 VGATFV
+216 GATRV
-222 QPSYSVGLPPTL
+222 QPSTSAGLPPTL
-234 SGAMTVT
+234 SGAITVT
-241 VVAASAGGTY
+241 VVAASTGGTY
-251 SAANSACNTAA
+251 SAATSACNTAA
-262 ATTAFSAGVY
+262 GTTAFSSGVY
-272 PIGIDSTATKANGD
+272 PNGIDSSATKANGD
-286 AWSIDYSLRDAYDN
+286 SWSIDFSIRDAYN
-300 AIPAGALTATAT
+300 AAISSGALTASAT
-312 NGAFINFGTSGT
+312 NGALISFGTSGT

-337 SMNSTTV
+337 NPATSGGSSTV
-344 RVDQPTAG
+344 SVVQPTAG

-385 NVGTQDLSGSAGS
+385 NVGTQDLSASAGS
-398 EQWMYQEIGLWSA
+398 AQWMYQEIGLYSA

-427 TPTSLGAFSM
+427 TPTSLGAFSI
-437 DSATTTPTIQGLT
+437 DAATAGTTVQGLT
-450 FPTVSSSNSSTS
+450 FPTVASSNSSTS

-473 GAVAG
+473 GATAG
-478 SGSPVVVFTAAAT
+478 SGSPVVVFTNAGT

-503 CADNAST
+503 CADDAST

-525 ATLTVK
+525 ATLTVQ
-531 FLDSKGNAAN
+531 FLDSKGNKAHNAA
-541 NVVAYG
+541 AYG

-585 AATAGTYAGVVTFTT
+585 AASPGTYAGVVTFTA

-633 ASINKQIAALQKLIL
+633 ASINKQIQALQKLIL
-648 QRR
+648 KR